1 MASNLDS
8 SRRAVPDF
16 ENWESPETRIRWER
30 GLAIVAAMIGVVLTF
45 FFIMSVLPLSSDSN
59 EAPVTGRATVPPA
72 ATAAATPAAQATQA
86 PAAPQAPSVPIQ
98 GLNATSRAVPN
109 VRRGPGLDAAVVR
122 QLSQGQRVN
131 VVARSTDNQWL
142 QIVNPDNPNERLW
155 VSADMLDVSGDPRS
169 LPEAR

>member
-1 MASNLDS
+1 MASNLDTGQRS
-8 SRRAVPDF
+8 VPDF
-16 ENWESPETRIRWER
+16 ESWESPETRIRWER

-45 FFIMSVLPLSSDSN
+45 FFIMSVLPLSADKD
-59 EAPVTGRATVPPA
+59 EAPVTGQATVRPA
-72 ATAAATPAAQATQA
+72 ATTAATPAPAAQATPAQPA
-86 PAAPQAPSVPIQ
+86 PASVPTQ
-98 GLNATSRAVPN
+98 GFNATSRAVPN

-131 VVARSTDNQWL
+131 VVGRSTDNQWL
-142 QIVNPDNPNERLW
+142 QIVNPDNANERLW